1 MSLGPAKRAL
11 ILSIVGVS
19 GSEVRVPPA
28 AIYGA
33 ARAVNSN
40 GLSHRGARPAPP
52 APLSHPRPVV
62 PTPQRPI
69 NSRLNFNFIS
79 YRYCSKKIKCE
90 RTAERFTRVY
100 WQFCSRY
107 GNATMQINSK
117 KPATG
122 QHCPSLLFGSRGIAF
137 IPLMEK

>member
-1 MSLGPAKRAL
+1 MERGTFVRSSYIFAIFRRPCTMSLGPAKRAL

-52 APLSHPRPVV
+52 APLYRPRPVV
-62 PTPQRPI
+62 PTP
-69 NSRLNFNFIS
+69 
-79 YRYCSKKIKCE
+79 
-90 RTAERFTRVY
+90 
-100 WQFCSRY
+100 
-107 GNATMQINSK
+107 
-117 KPATG
+117 
-122 QHCPSLLFGSRGIAF
+122 
-137 IPLMEK
+137 